1 MSVSDNSKRI
11 AKNSVAL
18 YFQMLLSMLVGLYT
32 SRVILNALGVDDFG
46 LFNVVG
52 GVVAMFGLLNS
63 AMSSSTSRFLT
74 FELGAGDQS
83 RLKTVFTTS
92 LITHLLIAFLVCLLA
107 ETIGLWFMST
117 QMQIAPER
125 MEAAYWVFHLMIAGT
140 FLSILSVRYGAS
152 IIAHEKMS
160 IYAYFSILDVTF
172 KLIIVFLLQAIDFD
186 KLKVYAV
193 LLLAVQVIMQGIYMI
208 YCLRHFE
215 ETRLSRSDFKCD
227 KPLLKEM
234 TSFAGW
240 SLFGDSAFLM
250 FTQGVNILLNIFFG
264 TAVNAAR
271 GIAVQVQ
278 GVLMRFISNF
288 QTAINPQITKSYAS
302 NDFAYMHKL
311 IYASSK
317 YSFFMLLILSLPVF
331 FEAENILR
339 WWLKIVPDHTVNF
352 IRIIL
357 LISLIDSL
365 ANPLITSAKATGRIK
380 LYQSVLG
387 SILLLIVPL
396 SYVALKLGYPP
407 ESVFFVHLFIVTIG
421 HLIRVLLIKP
431 LIALSAREYTKQV
444 VLRSGFVLLLAPALP
459 LVCINLVTD
468 TITRFILVCT
478 VSVLS
483 TVGLIYL
490 WGMNSYEKELMHKI
504 ISNQWNKFKK

>member
-140 FLSILSVRYGAS
+140 FLSILSVPYGAS

-186 KLKVYAV
+186 KLKIYAV
-193 LLLAVQVIMQGIYMI
+193 LLLAVQVIMQAIYMI

-302 NDFAYMHKL
+302 NDLVYMHKL

-357 LISLIDSL
+357 LISLIESL
-365 ANPLITSAKATGRIK
+365 ANPLIVSAKATGKIK
-380 LYQSVLG
+380 RYQSILG
-387 SILLLIVPL
+387 SFLLLIVPI
-396 SYVALKLGYPP
+396 SYIVLKLGGKP
-407 ESVFFVHLFIVTIG
+407 ESVFLVHFSITILG
-421 HLIRVLLIKP
+421 QGLRILLIRGMIE
-431 LIALSAREYTKQV
+431 LSLSEYFHQVILKCTLGV
-444 VLRSGFVLLLAPALP
+444 VLVPITPSIIFYFMPDSIIRLALIFFASVFSVIIIVFFIAMDNTEKKIFSQGFST
-459 LVCINLVTD
+459 LVKRMT
-468 TITRFILVCT
+468 
-478 VSVLS
+478 
-483 TVGLIYL
+483 
-490 WGMNSYEKELMHKI
+490 
-504 ISNQWNKFKK
+504 